1 MKWIGITGSI
11 GSGKSTVATLVEELG
26 HPVIR
31 ADVVSRQMTSKGSPV
46 LDQIEKEFGKGVF
59 GSDGELDRQALSKL
73 VFGNTER
80 LKKLESILHPPIQ
93 KHVRDWRKG
102 REQEGCPMA
111 FYDIP
116 LLYEN
121 NLKSQFDSVICVTAG
136 EEQIVQRVQSR
147 SGLSREE
154 ILQRLSHQVPMQ
166 EKANQSEYV
175 IDNSGNLEDLKKKVK
190 ELIAE
195 LES

>member
-1 MKWIGITGSI
+1 M

-26 HPVIR
+26 YPVIR

-46 LDQIEKEFGKGVF
+46 LDQIEKEFGRIVF
-59 GSDGELDRQALSKL
+59 GPDGELDRQAVSKL
-73 VFGNTER
+73 VFGNADNLR
-80 LKKLESILHPPIQ
+80 KLESILHPPIQ
-93 KHVRDWRKG
+93 QYVRDWRKD
-102 REQEGCPMA
+102 REMEGCPMA

-121 NLKSQFDSVICVTAG
+121 NLKSQFDSVICVIAD
-136 EEQIVQRVQSR
+136 EEQIVERVQKR

-166 EKANQSEYV
+166 EKARQSEHV
-175 IDNSGNLEDLKKKVK
+175 IENNGSIEDLKTKVQA
-190 ELIAE
+190 LIAD
-195 LES
+195 LKK